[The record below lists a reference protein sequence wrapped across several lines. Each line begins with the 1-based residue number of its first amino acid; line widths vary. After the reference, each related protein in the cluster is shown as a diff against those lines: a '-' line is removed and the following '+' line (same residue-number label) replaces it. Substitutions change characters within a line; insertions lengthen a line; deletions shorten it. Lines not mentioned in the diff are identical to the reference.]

1 MKLRRLVEFKCGH
14 GGLMP
19 VKGDTMAEIKKKIE
33 LYEKTCVCPWCERQQ
48 AKEKA
53 EATAKEK

>member
-48 AKEKA
+48 AKEKN
-53 EATAKEK
+53 ESEK